1 MSNEGRKRKCVKIK
15 DEKRTWS
22 VKINEME
29 WLIKGLKGKL
39 GGKKGC

>member
-1 MSNEGRKRKCVKIK
+1 MK
-15 DEKRTWS
+15 KRTWN
-22 VKINEME
+22 VKINKLE